1 MDWDY
6 ILDAI
11 QNDNAMAIVHETAG
25 TANFTPAQ
33 HYMVINGYVEQNGTG
48 YYLVS
53 DPYQSR
59 RYAEWGT
66 ASMGDPGL
74 NEEGVI
80 LATPELMARDASAVI
95 LFPADQ
101 DAWELVCHSTE
112 PVTIEGASA
121 E

>member
-1 MDWDY
+1 
-6 ILDAI
+6 
-11 QNDNAMAIVHETAG
+11 
-25 TANFTPAQ
+25 
-33 HYMVINGYVEQNGTG
+33 
-48 YYLVS
+48 
-53 DPYQSR
+53 
-59 RYAEWGT
+59 
-66 ASMGDPGL
+66 MGDPGL

-101 DAWELVCHSTE
+101 DAWEVVCHSAE